1 MKILVSSAS
10 DYFHFQAIVL
20 ALIGFQV
27 HTFAFLVNHPIV
39 ATQQWKSCETS
50 RTNNEFSAINV
61 LFLHIFLATIPLLKD
76 YLRPSKSKIATTCL
90 IWNVEQM
97 FVFISVFFLGKYV
110 LLNLNFSCI

>member
-10 DYFHFQAIVL
+10 DYFHFQAILL
-20 ALIGFQV
+20 ALIGFRV
-27 HTFAFLVNHPIV
+27 HTFAFLANHPIV
-39 ATQQWKSCETS
+39 ATQQWKPCETS
-50 RTNNEFSAINV
+50 RTNNKFSAINV

-76 YLRPSKSKIATTCL
+76 YLRSSKSKLATTCL

-97 FVFISVFFLGKYV
+97 LIFISVFFFVEYV